1 MNEMPSLPSD
11 VAACPGLPLGD
22 EGPVFAAP
30 WQAQIFAL
38 VVALHERGLFPWRD
52 FQAALIATIAEAP
65 VAEQGG
71 AFYYRHW
78 LRAAEALFQRLGLIA
93 EADLLH
99 RIAEVEA
106 AALAAHRHGS
116 QL

>member
-1 MNEMPSLPSD
+1 MSAMSKLSSD
-11 VAACPGLPLGD
+11 IAACPGLPLGD

-52 FQAALIATIAEAP
+52 FQAALIDAIAAAP
-65 VAEQGG
+65 LAEQG
-71 AFYYRHW
+71 ADFYYRHW
-78 LRAAEALFQRLGLIA
+78 LRAAETLFQRLGLIA

-99 RIAEVEA
+99 RIADVEA
-106 AALAAHRHGS
+106 AALAAHRPG
-116 QL
+116 